1 MVFDPYGYDLNRP
14 AQQPVDARAD
24 AALVGVPQDA
34 RNLFWRGLR
43 DAAEGA
49 LDVWERTPPGVQ
61 REPRVFTV
69 QHAGQPRFKEA
80 DLRYLT
86 LDDWHRLT
94 GLELCLTAE
103 VVEALLQENQP
114 VHREMLAEQ
123 CERVGQLYREME
135 RRANEW
141 VAQALLKWELHLLR
155 YRASPAVAALI
166 YG

>member
-1 MVFDPYGYDLNRP
+1 MLFDPYAFDLNHS

-34 RNLFWRGLR
+34 RNLFWHGLR

-49 LDVWERTPPGVQ
+49 LDVWERTPPGVK
-61 REPRVFTV
+61 RASPVFPV
-69 QHAGQPRFKEA
+69 QHAGKLRFKDA

-86 LDDWHRLT
+86 QDDWHRIT
-94 GLELCLTAE
+94 GIEFCLTAE
-103 VVEALLQENQP
+103 VLEALMHEDQP

-123 CERVGQLYREME
+123 CERVGQLYCEMY

-141 VAQALLKWELHLLR
+141 V
-155 YRASPAVAALI
+155 
-166 YG
+166 